1 MKKKLLIGTSIVLVA
16 GASFYGYRTMTDKKN
31 RQKAVDSFVSDLK
44 KQNFDDYSQLF
55 SKKSLEDYT
64 LTNKAVKERY
74 ETIFGSIGVTKVKVT
89 NLKDEKYG
97 KKNYRLTY
105 NLELTTP
112 EGVIKPE
119 KYKAIYSK
127 SNNGKF
133 EFKWNSHLIF
143 PGMEATDKVSLQND
157 VVERGAILDRN
168 GKSLAENKEFKQIG
182 MNPSQLGDDKK
193 EALKEISEAI
203 DTPVDKL
210 EALLEPE
217 WTKGDVFVPIKVL
230 DDKQAAALKDKL
242 PRGTS
247 LAAKKQRFYP
257 LGKAAAHLVGY
268 VGQPTA
274 EDLDKNPDLDETTP
288 IGRMGL
294 EQALD
299 NDLRGKNGLSLVIT
313 TAKGDVK
320 KTVFKRKAVEG
331 KTVKLTLDREAQ
343 QKAFDSLENKPGAIV
358 ATQPKTGDLLVAT
371 SSPSFDPN
379 QFITGMADKEYK
391 ALSED
396 KHLPF
401 LARYAN
407 RYAPGSTFKTI
418 TAAIGLDAGVIKP
431 EEALPIDG
439 LKWQKDKSWGG
450 FWTTRVKEQPTV
462 NLEQALVYS
471 DNIYF
476 AQQALKMGEKTLM
489 DGLAKFPFNKE
500 MTLPI
505 PMEPA
510 SISNEKEFKNDIL
523 LADTAYGQGQLMIT
537 PLQQLEMYSVFM
549 NEGNLITPKLIEDA
563 KTEKTDGIVSDKSAK
578 IVLDDLVGTVANE
591 DGYAHNLY
599 QPGFN
604 LAAKTGTAEIKEKQD
619 TVGTENSFL
628 LFLDKDKSQFMG
640 LVFSEDS
647 RKNGAANEKAKVLVD
662 YLEKNYN

>member
-1 MKKKLLIGTSIVLVA
+1 MKKKLLIGAGVVLVA
-16 GASFYGYRTMTDKKN
+16 GASFYGYRTITDNKN
-31 RQKAVDSFVSDLK
+31 RQKAVDNFVSDLK
-44 KQNFDDYSQLF
+44 KQNFDEYSQLF

-64 LTNKAVKERY
+64 LTNKKVKERY
-74 ETIFGSIGVTKVKVT
+74 ETIFDSIGVTKVKVT

-127 SNNGKF
+127 SSNGKY
-133 EFKWNSHLIF
+133 EFKWSSYLIF
-143 PGMEATDKVSLQND
+143 PGMEATDKVLLQND

-182 MNPSQLGDDKK
+182 MNPTQLGDDKQA
-193 EALKEISEAI
+193 ALKEIGEAI
-203 DTPVDKL
+203 DMPVEKL

-230 DDKQAAALKDKL
+230 NDKEEEALKDKL
-242 PRGTS
+242 PTGTS
-247 LAAKKQRFYP
+247 LITKKQRYYP
-257 LGKAAAHLVGY
+257 LEQSAAHLIGY

-288 IGRMGL
+288 VGRMGL
-294 EQALD
+294 EQTLD
-299 NDLRGKNGLSLVIT
+299 NELRGKNGLSLVIT

-331 KTVKLTLDREAQ
+331 KTIKLTLDSDAQ
-343 QKAFDSLENKPGAIV
+343 QKAFASLKNKPGAMV
-358 ATQPKTGDLLVAT
+358 ASEPKTGDLLVST

-379 QFITGMADKEYK
+379 QFVSGIGDKAYK
-391 ALSED
+391 ELSED
-396 KHLPF
+396 KNLPF

-439 LKWQKDKSWGG
+439 LKWQKDNSWGG

-489 DGLAKFPFNKE
+489 DGLAKFPFGKE
-500 MTLPI
+500 MSLPI
-505 PMEPA
+505 AMEPA
-510 SISNEKEFKNDIL
+510 SIANEKKLKNDIL
-523 LADTAYGQGQLMIT
+523 LADTAYGQGQLMMT

-549 NEGNLITPKLIEDA
+549 TDGNLISPKLVADA
-563 KTEKTDGIVSDKSAK
+563 KNEKTDGVISAKSAHL
-578 IVLDDLVGTVANE
+578 VLNDLVGTVANE

-599 QPGFN
+599 HDNFK

-628 LFLDKDKSQFMG
+628 LFLDQEKSRFMG

-647 RKNGAANEKAKVLVD
+647 RKNGAANEKAEELVN
-662 YLEKNYN
+662 YLEQNYN